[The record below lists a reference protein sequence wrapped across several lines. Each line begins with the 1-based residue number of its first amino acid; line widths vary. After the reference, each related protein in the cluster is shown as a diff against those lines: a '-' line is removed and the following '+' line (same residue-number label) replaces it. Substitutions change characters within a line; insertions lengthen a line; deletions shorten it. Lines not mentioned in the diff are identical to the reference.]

1 MVVAGIVL
9 FLSPSFAWFYDSPG
23 IDQLLWPITLALSIA
38 ALVAVGS
45 VAVGLWR
52 GGRAWAALLGSAGG
66 IALLGATA
74 IIEYISGEGSEAN
87 GGLLLAF
94 VTGLLLS
101 AAGVF
106 AMLRDD

>member
-1 MVVAGIVL
+1 MVLTTRRA
-9 FLSPSFAWFYDSPG
+9 STSCC
-23 IDQLLWPITLALSIA
+23 WPLTLGLSIA

-52 GGRAWAALLGSAGG
+52 GGGAWAALLAARGG

-74 IIEYISGEGSEAN
+74 IIEYVSGEGSEAN
-87 GGLLLAF
+87 RRAAARVRHGCCCS
-94 VTGLLLS
+94 S

-106 AMLRDD
+106 AMLRDG